1 MKTAFLILIGIVF
14 VCTIVFAIVIWRQTV
29 KFEKKARIAKKQKEE
44 YLLKLEEEQRLNQE
58 TLVASQ
64 DEKSDDNFIK
74 ENITEN
80 RPD

>member
-1 MKTAFLILIGIVF
+1 LKTAFLILIGIVF

-58 TLVASQ
+58 TLAVSQ
-64 DEKSDDNFIK
+64 DEQPQDNS
-74 ENITEN
+74 ITED

>member
-58 TLVASQ
+58 TLAVSQ
-64 DEKSDDNFIK
+64 DEQPEDNS
-74 ENITEN
+74 ITED

>member
-1 MKTAFLILIGIVF
+1 LKTAFLILIGIVF

-58 TLVASQ
+58 TLAVSQ
-64 DEKSDDNFIK
+64 DEQPEDNS
-74 ENITEN
+74 ITED

>member
-14 VCTIVFAIVIWRQTV
+14 VCTLFFAIVIWRQTV

-44 YLLKLEEEQRLNQE
+44 YLLKLEEEQRVNQE
-58 TLVASQ
+58 RLAESQ
-64 DEKSDDNFIK
+64 DEQPEDNDI
-74 ENITEN
+74 IDN

>member
-14 VCTIVFAIVIWRQTV
+14 VCTIFFAIVIWRQTV

-44 YLLKLEEEQRLNQE
+44 YLLKLEEELRLNQE
-58 TLVASQ
+58 RLAESQ
-64 DEKSDDNFIK
+64 DEQPDEN
-74 ENITEN
+74 NITDN

>member
-14 VCTIVFAIVIWRQTV
+14 VCTLFFATVIWRQTA

-44 YLLKLEEEQRLNQE
+44 YLLKLEEEQRVNQE
-58 TLVASQ
+58 RLAESQ
-64 DEKSDDNFIK
+64 DEQPEDNDI
-74 ENITEN
+74 IDN

>member
-58 TLVASQ
+58 TLAVSQ
-64 DEKSDDNFIK
+64 DEQPQDNS
-74 ENITEN
+74 ITED

>member
-58 TLVASQ
+58 ILAVSQ
-64 DEKSDDNFIK
+64 DEQPEDNS
-74 ENITEN
+74 ITED